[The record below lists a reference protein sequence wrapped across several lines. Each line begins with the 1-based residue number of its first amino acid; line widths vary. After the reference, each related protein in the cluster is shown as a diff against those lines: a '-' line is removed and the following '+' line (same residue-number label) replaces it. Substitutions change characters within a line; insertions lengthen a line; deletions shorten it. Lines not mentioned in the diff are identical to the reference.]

1 MTVCDSL
8 SDCMQLWDGIVRHLS
23 NSGTDTSS
31 VLYVSPVVV
40 SDSDA
45 SADAV
50 SCMAQAACDS
60 AREVLTGIATGAS
73 PISVRNSRI
82 MNPICSHI

>member
-1 MTVCDSL
+1 MLLRV
-8 SDCMQLWDGIVRHLS
+8 QLWDGIVRHLS
-23 NSGTDTSS
+23 SSEAETSS

-40 SDSDA
+40 SDSDD

-60 AREVLTGIATGAS
+60 ACEVLTGIATGAS
-73 PISVRNSRI
+73 CLRFAK
-82 MNPICSHI
+82 